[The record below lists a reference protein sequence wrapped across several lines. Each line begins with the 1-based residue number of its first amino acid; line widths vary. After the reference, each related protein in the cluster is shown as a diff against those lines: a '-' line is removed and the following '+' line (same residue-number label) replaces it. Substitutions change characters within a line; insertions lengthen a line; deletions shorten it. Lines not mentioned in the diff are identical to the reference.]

1 MKNLEIKSRIAN
13 FDEAEHICERLG
25 ATCRGV
31 LYQTDTYF
39 NVSRGRF
46 KLRVCEGGE
55 SYLVYYQRPDQSGPK
70 ISDYLMADVPP
81 AVYQVLEAALG
92 VIAQVRKTRTLY
104 LWENVRIHLDRVET
118 LGEFLEFEA
127 VQAEGMS
134 QADEKRK
141 VQFLMKEFGI
151 EEKALLASSYLDMIL
166 EGGCK

>member
-13 FDEAEHICERLG
+13 FEETEHICERLG

-39 NVSRGRF
+39 NVPGGRF
-46 KLRVCEGGE
+46 KLRVCEGAE
-55 SYLVYYQRPDQSGPK
+55 SYLIYYQRPDQTGPK
-70 ISDYLMADVPP
+70 ISDYLMADASP
-81 AVYQVLEAALG
+81 AVGQVLEAALG
-92 VIAQVRKTRTLY
+92 VIAQVRKTRILY
-104 LWENVRIHLDRVET
+104 LWENVRIHLDRVEN

-134 QADEKRK
+134 PADEKRK

-151 EEKALLASSYLDMIL
+151 KDEALLASSYLDMIL